1 MTRVFSEPL
10 QTISDAL
17 HRVTDHF
24 YPVAL
29 FWFYVSSYGWTTVS
43 FPLTKV
49 CFVLFMRD
57 VCFLNFFL
65 YFQESPILYYILL
78 AVYFTHYF
86 ILFFIYSESIEI
98 LNFWLRME
106 GSWRDVFSTQEHL
119 WLLQRA
125 WVQFPT
131 PTGWSIIICYYSSKG
146 SDTIIWSLR
155 APTVQMVHIIHAGC
169 VS

>member
-17 HRVTDHF
+17 LRVTDHF

-29 FWFYVSSYGWTTVS
+29 FWFYVFSCGWTTVS

-49 CFVLFMRD
+49 CFVLFMRN
-57 VCFLNFFL
+57 VCFLNFFCTSKNH
-65 YFQESPILYYILL
+65 FTGLL
-78 AVYFTHYF
+78 HTLFYC
-86 ILFFIYSESIEI
+86 ILFFIYFESIEI

-106 GSWRDVFSTQEHL
+106 SSWRDVLALKSML

-125 WVQFPT
+125 WVRFPA
-131 PTGWSIIICYYSSKG
+131 PTGCSIIICYYSSKR